1 MFGTDISN
9 QDNVDLHMNKA
20 KAKMDVRVQSANP
33 VARGTNIQIQHQG
46 VAAGPSGQ
54 DRFNSSYR

>member
-1 MFGTDISN
+1 MFGTDLSN

-33 VARGTNIQIQHQG
+33 VARGTNI
-46 VAAGPSGQ
+46 
-54 DRFNSSYR
+54 